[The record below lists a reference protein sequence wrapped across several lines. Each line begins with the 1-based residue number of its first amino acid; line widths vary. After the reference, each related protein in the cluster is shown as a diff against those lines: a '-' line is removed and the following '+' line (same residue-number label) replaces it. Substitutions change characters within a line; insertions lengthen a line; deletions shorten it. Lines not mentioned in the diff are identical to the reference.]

1 MRIRHSRAARTAVR
15 SLLLPLAVGG
25 LLAVSAP
32 PAAAH
37 TELNGS
43 DPANDA
49 VLDAVPRTVTLT
61 FSDPMSQAYAQLA
74 VTGPDS
80 AALGDGAPAV
90 AGREVTLSL
99 KEARTAGRYTV
110 GYRVVSADGHPVSGT
125 SAFTVRPAHTAP
137 SAAATPATPSGTTP
151 PATAPSGPA
160 GSPRPT
166 ATSASPSP
174 TASLSRTAVASG
186 ERAVTSLKAIGIGF
200 GIGLVGMATAMVVTI
215 RRRRRSA
222 DDAGR

>member
-74 VTGPDS
+74 VTGPDG

-125 SAFTVRPAHTAP
+125 SAFIVRPARTTP
-137 SAAATPATPSGTTP
+137 SAAATPATPSGTNP

-222 DDAGR
+222 DDADR

>member
-74 VTGPDS
+74 VTGPDG

-125 SAFTVRPAHTAP
+125 SAFTVRPAPTAP
-137 SAAATPATPSGTTP
+137 SAAATPAIPSGTIP

-200 GIGLVGMATAMVVTI
+200 GIGLAGMATAMVVTI

>member
-1 MRIRHSRAARTAVR
+1 MRISHSRAARTAVR

-25 LLAVSAP
+25 LMAVSAP

-43 DPANDA
+43 DPGKDA

-61 FSDPMSQAYAQLA
+61 FSDPMSPTYAQLA
-74 VTGPDS
+74 VTGPDG

-99 KEARTAGRYTV
+99 KKARSAGQYTV

-125 SAFTVRPAHTAP
+125 STFTVRPAPTTP

-151 PATAPSGPA
+151 PATASSGPA
-160 GSPRPT
+160 VPSRPT

-174 TASLSRTAVASG
+174 TATLSRTAVASG

-200 GIGLVGMATAMVVTI
+200 GIGLMGMVTAMVVTI

>member
-43 DPANDA
+43 DPANNA

-74 VTGPDS
+74 VTGPDG

-125 SAFTVRPAHTAP
+125 SAFTVRLAPTAP
-137 SAAATPATPSGTTP
+137 SAAATPATPSGTIP

>member
-1 MRIRHSRAARTAVR
+1 MRISPSRTARTAVR
-15 SLLLPLAVGG
+15 SLLLPVAVGG
-25 LLAVSAP
+25 LLVVSAP

-43 DPANDA
+43 DPANGA

-61 FSDPMSQAYAQLA
+61 FSDPMSPTYAQLA
-74 VTGPDS
+74 VTGPDGT
-80 AALGDGAPAV
+80 ALGDGAPAV

-99 KEARTAGRYTV
+99 KAARVTGRYTV

-125 SAFTVRPAHTAP
+125 SAFTVRPARTTLPSATAP
-137 SAAATPATPSGTTP
+137 ASPAGTTP
-151 PATAPSGPA
+151 PAPASSAPAVAPS
-160 GSPRPT
+160 PT

-186 ERAVTSLKAIGIGF
+186 ERAVTSLKAIGVGF
-200 GIGLVGMATAMVVTI
+200 GIGIAGMVTAMVVTV

>member
-15 SLLLPLAVGG
+15 SLLLPLALGG

-74 VTGPDS
+74 VTGPDG

-110 GYRVVSADGHPVSGT
+110 GYRVVSADGHPVSGI
-125 SAFTVRPAHTAP
+125 SAFTVRPAPTAP
-137 SAAATPATPSGTTP
+137 SAAATPSGTTP

-200 GIGLVGMATAMVVTI
+200 GIGLVGMATAMVVTV

>member
-1 MRIRHSRAARTAVR
+1 MRISPSRTARTAVR
-15 SLLLPLAVGG
+15 SLLLPVAVGG

-43 DPANDA
+43 DPANGA

-61 FSDPMSQAYAQLA
+61 FSDPMSATYAQLA
-74 VTGPDS
+74 VTGPDG

-99 KEARTAGRYTV
+99 KAARTAGRYTV

-125 SAFTVRPAHTAP
+125 SAFTLRPARTTP
-137 SAAATPATPSGTTP
+137 SSAITPASPEGTTP
-151 PATAPSGPA
+151 PAPASSAPAVAPS
-160 GSPRPT
+160 PT
-166 ATSASPSP
+166 ATTASPSP

-186 ERAVTSLKAIGIGF
+186 ERAVTSLKAIGVGF
-200 GIGLVGMATAMVVTI
+200 GIGIAGMVTAMVVTV

-222 DDAGR
+222 DDAGH

>member
-25 LLAVSAP
+25 LLAVSTP

-43 DPANDA
+43 DPGKDA

-61 FSDPMSQAYAQLA
+61 FSDPMSPAYAQLA
-74 VTGPDS
+74 VTGPDG

-90 AGREVTLSL
+90 AGREVTPSL
-99 KEARTAGRYTV
+99 KKARSAGRYTA

-125 SAFTVRPAHTAP
+125 STFTVRPAPTTP

-151 PATAPSGPA
+151 PATASSGPA
-160 GSPRPT
+160 VPSRPT

-174 TASLSRTAVASG
+174 TAPLSRTAVASG

-200 GIGLVGMATAMVVTI
+200 GIGLVGMVTAMAVTL

>member
-74 VTGPDS
+74 VTGPDG

-90 AGREVTLSL
+90 AGREVALSL

-125 SAFTVRPAHTAP
+125 SAFTVRPAPTAP
-137 SAAATPATPSGTTP
+137 SAAATPATPSGTNP
-151 PATAPSGPA
+151 PATAPA